1 MKGKK
6 RITKRVVDALK
17 PGEIAWDTEVK
28 GFGVRCQ
35 RRDRVYVLK
44 TRVHGRQRWFS
55 IGPHGS
61 PWTVEKAR
69 GEARRILGEIADKR
83 DPATFR
89 DAEKANPTVADLAA
103 MFLQEHVRTKRK
115 ASTAEFCRDILERI
129 VVPKLG
135 RLRVTDVTHSD
146 VARLHHSLRG
156 TPYQANRVLAVM
168 SKMFN
173 WAEPKGYRESGS
185 NPCRH
190 VEKNP
195 EKGRERFLS
204 EEELVRLADVLNE
217 AEHEGNESPY
227 ITAAVRLLIFTGAR
241 RGEILNLE
249 WSHVDFKQAMLLL
262 PDSKT
267 GKKTIYLSPPALEVL
282 ANIPRLESNPF
293 VICGNKPGEHLVN
306 LTKPWRRIRKRAGLE
321 DVRIH
326 DLRHSFASVA
336 ASGGLSLPM
345 IGKLLG
351 HTQAATTERYAHLAA
366 DPIRAANE
374 AIGQRIAAAMK
385 GAAEGG
391 EVVKLEK
398 RGA

>member
-1 MKGKK
+1 MSDRK

-17 PGEIAWDTEVK
+17 PSEIAWDTEVK
-28 GFGVRCQ
+28 GFGARCQ
-35 RRDRVYVLK
+35 RRDKVYILK
-44 TRVHGRQRWFS
+44 ARVHGRQRWFS

-61 PWTVEKAR
+61 PWTVGMAR
-69 GEARRILGEIADKR
+69 SEARRILGEVASKK
-83 DPATFR
+83 DPATAR
-89 DAEKANPTVADLAA
+89 NAEKANPTVADLAI

-135 RLRVTDVTHSD
+135 RIRVVDVTHSD
-146 VARLHHSLRG
+146 VARLHHSLRR
-156 TPYQANRVLAVM
+156 TPYQANRVLAVV

-173 WAEPKGYRESGS
+173 WAEPKGYRESNS

-204 EEELVRLADVLNE
+204 EDELVRLAVVLNE
-217 AEHEGNESPY
+217 SERDGSESPFT
-227 ITAAVRLLIFTGAR
+227 IAAIRMMVFTGAR

-249 WSHVDFKQAMLLL
+249 WGHVDFDKAMLLL

-282 ANIPRLESNPF
+282 ANLPRQENNPY
-293 VICGNKPGEHLVN
+293 VICGGKPGEHLVN
-306 LTKPWRRIRKRAGLE
+306 LTKPWGRVRKRAGLE
-321 DVRIH
+321 DVRLH
-326 DLRHSFASVA
+326 DLRHSFASEA

-351 HTQAATTERYAHLAA
+351 HTQVATTQRYAHLAA
-366 DPIRAANE
+366 DPVRAANE
-374 AIGQRIAAAMK
+374 AIGQRIAAMMK
-385 GAAEGG
+385 GG
-391 EVVKLEK
+391 EAGELVPMPTRK
-398 RGA
+398 A

>member
-1 MKGKK
+1 MNGRM

-17 PGEIAWDTEVK
+17 PSEITWDTEVR

-35 RRDRVYVLK
+35 RRDKVYVLK
-44 TRVHGRQRWFS
+44 ARVHGRQRWFS

-61 PWTVEKAR
+61 PWTVGMAR
-69 GEARRILGEIADKR
+69 SEARRILGEIASKK
-83 DPATFR
+83 DPATAR
-89 DAEKANPTVADLAA
+89 DAEKANPTVEDLAA

-115 ASTAEFCRDILERI
+115 ISTAEFCRDILERI
-129 VVPKLG
+129 VVPRLG
-135 RLRVTDVTHSD
+135 RIRVADVTHSD
-146 VARLHHSLRG
+146 VAQLHHSLRR
-156 TPYQANRVLAVM
+156 TPYQANRVLAVV

-173 WAEPKGYRESGS
+173 WAEPKGYRDPNA

-204 EEELVRLADVLNE
+204 DDELVRLADVLNE
-217 AEHEGNESPY
+217 MEHESDESPY
-227 ITAAVRLLIFTGAR
+227 IIAAVRMLIFTGAR

-249 WSHVDFKQAMLLL
+249 WSHVDIGRALLLL

-267 GKKTIYLSPPALEVL
+267 GQKAIYLSPPALEVL
-282 ANIPRLESNPF
+282 ANLPRQENNPY
-293 VICGNKPGEHLVN
+293 VICGGKPGEHLVN
-306 LTKPWRRIRKRAGLE
+306 LTKPWGRIRKKADLE
-321 DVRIH
+321 DVRLH

-351 HTQAATTERYAHLAA
+351 HTQAQTTQRYSHLAA
-366 DPIRAANE
+366 DPVRAANE
-374 AIGQRIAAAMK
+374 AIGLRIAAVME
-385 GAAEGG
+385 GGAEGG
-391 EVVKLEK
+391 EVVPMPK